1 MKKLKN
7 FIAHLLIPKEE
18 NNFKGKALHIDFLTY
33 YLIFALVTSIVFKR
47 IGTNFNNVLGF
58 ATDITVDKLYQL
70 TNEQRQK
77 NGLATLQYNAKLADA
92 AQKKAQD
99 MFAKN
104 YWAHYSPDG
113 NTPWQFI
120 LASGYQYEFAG
131 ENLAKNFLFSQG
143 VIDGWMNSQTHR
155 DNILKPEYSDVG
167 FAIVNGVLNGE
178 ETTLVVQ
185 EFGKPLTASVT
196 TNNNNLLPVPQA
208 KAEEI
213 KTQPVKTEKSTIIS
227 QSKTQPKINLTKVS
241 WDINVVFLAFLLVAL
256 ALDFYFAA
264 KFNVVRIG
272 GKSLAH
278 FIFVGFIFL
287 GLIFFFTKGAII

>member
-1 MKKLKN
+1 MKRLKD
-7 FIAHLLIPKEE
+7 FITHLFIPKEE
-18 NNFKGKALHIDFLTY
+18 NNFKGRALHLDFLTY
-33 YLIFALVTSIVFKR
+33 YLVFALVISIAFKR
-47 IGTNFNNVLGF
+47 MGTNFSNVLGF

-77 NGLATLQYNAKLADA
+77 NGLTALQYNAKLAEA

-99 MFAKN
+99 MFIKN
-104 YWAHYSPDG
+104 YWAHYGPDG
-113 NTPWQFI
+113 STPWQFI
-120 LASGYQYEFAG
+120 LSSGYQYEFAG

-155 DNILKPEYSDVG
+155 DNILKSEYSDVG

-178 ETTLVVQ
+178 ETTLVIQ
-185 EFGKPLTASVT
+185 EFGKPLSAPVAI
-196 TNNNNLLPVPQA
+196 NKNNLLPIPQA

-213 KTQPVKTEKSTIIS
+213 KTQPVKTEIPAVIS

-241 WDINVVFLAFLLVAL
+241 WDINVVFLAFLLFAL
-256 ALDFYFAA
+256 TLDFYFAA
-264 KFNVVRIG
+264 KFNIVRIG

-278 FIFVGFIFL
+278 FIFIMFIFL
-287 GLIFFFTKGAII
+287 GLLFFFTKGAII

>member
-47 IGTNFNNVLGF
+47 MGTNFNNILGF

>member
-47 IGTNFNNVLGF
+47 VGTNFNNVLGF

-70 TNEQRQK
+70 TNEERQK

-99 MFAKN
+99 MFTKN

-213 KTQPVKTEKSTIIS
+213 KTQPIKTEKSIVIS
-227 QSKTQPKINLTKVS
+227 QSQAQPKINLTKVS
-241 WDINVVFLAFLLVAL
+241 WDINVVFLAFLLIAL

-264 KFNVVRIG
+264 KFNIVRIG

>member
-47 IGTNFNNVLGF
+47 VGTNFNNVLGF

-70 TNEQRQK
+70 TNEERQK

-99 MFAKN
+99 MFTKN

-213 KTQPVKTEKSTIIS
+213 KTQPIKTEKSIVTS
-227 QSKTQPKINLTKVS
+227 QSQAQPKINLTKVS
-241 WDINVVFLAFLLVAL
+241 WDINVVFLAFLLIAL

-264 KFNVVRIG
+264 KFNIVRIG